1 MDYICCMIKKIVF
14 CTAFILPFIS
24 KAQDYWDLKR
34 CVEYAIEN
42 NISVKQADVQARLQ
56 ILQAK
61 QTKANRIPSL
71 AFSSNGGYQFGRSVN
86 PSTYEFTN
94 NTIFQQ
100 TYNLQSSITLF
111 NWFNIKNTIISNQK
125 NAEALEQDINR
136 AKSDVTLNVAAA
148 YLQLLLSKEQ
158 VNIAKTQIDLTQQ
171 QLDLTR
177 KKVDAGSL
185 PELNAAQLA
194 SQFATDSSTYITN
207 VSQMEQNKLQLF
219 ALLNLSADARFEFG
233 VPDAEKIP
241 LLPISDLQPKELYET
256 ALANQYLQKVD
267 SLKIEGAKYNIKAAK
282 GAMFPTITA
291 FAGIGSNF
299 ADNYSTL
306 TGVRPFM
313 DTIGSVNV
321 QGSNYSVTSMNGVPI
336 YSKAPYFKQIFNL
349 NLNQSVGLSLN
360 VPIFNYRQ
368 LRTNYERAKE
378 NLHALELQKEQDN
391 LTLQQN
397 IYTAYNNALT
407 GIQNFS
413 ANTKAADYAS
423 YAYSLSQKR
432 YDIGMLTTSDFLVVQ
447 NNMYQAKIKQVA
459 SRFEYIFRLKVLEFY
474 KNNSISL

>member
-1 MDYICCMIKKIVF
+1 MIKKIVF
-14 CTAFILPFIS
+14 CAAFILPFLG

-34 CVEYAIEN
+34 CVDYAVNN
-42 NISVKQADVQARLQ
+42 NISIKQADVQARLQ
-56 ILQAK
+56 ILQTK
-61 QTKANRIPSL
+61 QSKANRIPSL
-71 AFSSNGGYQFGRSVN
+71 VFSGNGGYQFGRSVN

-111 NWFNIKNTIISNQK
+111 NWFNIKNTIKSNQK
-125 NAEALEQDINR
+125 NADALTQDINR

-158 VNIAKTQIDLTQQ
+158 VNIAKTQIDLTQE
-171 QLDLTR
+171 QLNLTR

-185 PELNAAQLA
+185 PELNAAQLS
-194 SQFATDSSTYITN
+194 SQLATDSSTYITN

-219 ALLNLSADARFEFG
+219 ALLNLSADVPFEFG

-241 LLPISDLQPKELYET
+241 LLPITELQPKELYQT
-256 ALANQYLQKVD
+256 ALSNQYLQKVD
-267 SLKIEGAKYNIKAAK
+267 SLKIESAKYSIKAAR
-282 GAMFPTITA
+282 GAMYPTISA
-291 FAGIGSNF
+291 FAGVGSNF
-299 ADNYSTL
+299 ADNYNTL
-306 TGVRPFM
+306 TGVRPFI
-313 DTIGSVNV
+313 DTVGSVNV
-321 QGSNYSVTSMNGVPI
+321 QGSNYAVTAMGGTPI

-349 NLNQSVGLSLN
+349 NLNQSIGLSLN

-378 NLHALELQKEQDN
+378 NLRTLELQKEQDN

-407 GIQNFS
+407 GIQNYS
-413 ANTKAADYAS
+413 ANTKASDYAT
-423 YAYSLSQKR
+423 YAYSLSKKR
-432 YDIGMLTTSDFLVVQ
+432 YDIGMLTTSDFIIVQ
-447 NNMYQAKIKQVA
+447 NNMYQAKIKQVS

-474 KNNSISL
+474 KNNAISL

>member
-1 MDYICCMIKKIVF
+1 MIRKFVF
-14 CTAFILPFIS
+14 CVVALLPCMGR
-24 KAQDYWDLKR
+24 AQDYWDLRR
-34 CVEYAIEN
+34 CVDYAVEH
-42 NISVKQADVQARLQ
+42 NISVKQTDVQARLQ
-56 ILQAK
+56 LLQAK
-61 QTKANRIPSL
+61 QSKANQVPSL

-111 NWFNIKNTIISNQK
+111 NWFNIKNTIKANQK
-125 NAEALEQDINR
+125 NADAATLDINR

-158 VNIAKTQIDLTQQ
+158 VNIAATQIELTQK

-177 KKVDAGSL
+177 KKVDAGSV

-194 SQFATDSSTYITN
+194 SQLATDSSTYITN
-207 VSQMEQNKLQLF
+207 SAQMEQNKLQLF
-219 ALLNLSADARFEFG
+219 ALLNLSADTPFEVG
-233 VPDAEKIP
+233 VPDVDKIP
-241 LLPISDLQPKELYET
+241 LLPITELQPGELYQT
-256 ALANQYLQKVD
+256 ALNSQYLQKVD
-267 SLKIEGAKYNIKAAK
+267 SLKIEGAVYNIKAAK
-282 GAMFPTITA
+282 GAMYPTITA
-291 FAGIGSNF
+291 FAGVGSNF
-299 ADNYSTL
+299 ANNYSNL
-306 TGVRPFM
+306 SGVRSFV
-313 DTIGSVNV
+313 DTIGAVNV
-321 QGSNYSVTSMNGVPI
+321 GGTNYAVTSVGGAPI
-336 YSKAPYFKQIFNL
+336 YTKPSYFKQILNL

-378 NLHALELQKEQDN
+378 NLHVLELQKEQDD

-407 GIQNFS
+407 GIQNFH

-447 NNMYQAKIKQVA
+447 NDMYQAKIKQVA

-474 KNNSISL
+474 KNNGISL